1 MWGLEPGD
9 GCGANRSSIAPAELK
24 WLGCW
29 GCLVSVKMKRNLD
42 RCFIIW
48 NDNIIEFPEDAYKQ
62 DLYPFFGEVDF
73 AKSVFIYWAATKQ
86 D

>member
-1 MWGLEPGD
+1 ML
-9 GCGANRSSIAPAELK
+9 L
-24 WLGCW
+24 
-29 GCLVSVKMKRNLD
+29 LD
-42 RCFIIW
+42 AFKFGT
-48 NDNIIEFPEDAYKQ
+48 NNIIEFPEDAYKQ